1 MSDIAVEADTAQEQ
15 VIKEI
20 KRGFSLKDRLEKR
33 GLRKAK
39 ITLFLD
45 ENAGA
50 RHLKVVG
57 EIEALDAQI
66 KEARE
71 VSEPGELVF
80 LEEKRAELVAKR
92 DDYEKQ
98 LHKDALIVSMR
109 AVPPVIAKDCRRLAR
124 QSVGI
129 EEKGIPDDKAED
141 FLNSYYAHL
150 LSFTVQSIEDTA
162 SGEVNEG
169 LSYEDAIGLAEN
181 LPSGQY
187 ARLRA
192 AADEV
197 QFRDAFSQTV
207 EAQEDFS

>member
-20 KRGFSLKDRLEKR
+20 KRGFSLKERLEKR

-57 EIEALDAQI
+57 EIEALDAQ
-66 KEARE
+66 E

-80 LEEKRAELVAKR
+80 FEEKRAELVAKR